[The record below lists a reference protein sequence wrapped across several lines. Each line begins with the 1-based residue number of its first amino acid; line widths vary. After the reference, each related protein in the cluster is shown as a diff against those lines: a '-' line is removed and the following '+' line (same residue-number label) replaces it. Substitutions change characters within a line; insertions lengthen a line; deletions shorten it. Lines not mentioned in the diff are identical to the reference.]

1 MFELETRQYQRVWEH
16 GPADRAVPA
25 ARRPAA
31 AEDFTQQ
38 PLGPEDGEE
47 PGEAD
52 TCWTQG
58 RQVRLRM
65 DTAWFLS
72 EVNYSSMFSSN

>member
-1 MFELETRQYQRVWEH
+1 MSWSLANSYVFDLETCQYQGVWEQ
-16 GPADRAVPA
+16 GPADRAVPP
-25 ARRPAA
+25 ARRPAP

-58 RQVRLRM
+58 GQVRLGM
-65 DTAWFLS
+65 DTA
-72 EVNYSSMFSSN
+72 

>member
-1 MFELETRQYQRVWEH
+1 MFELETCQHQREWEQ

-52 TCWTQG
+52 T
-58 RQVRLRM
+58 
-65 DTAWFLS
+65 
-72 EVNYSSMFSSN
+72 